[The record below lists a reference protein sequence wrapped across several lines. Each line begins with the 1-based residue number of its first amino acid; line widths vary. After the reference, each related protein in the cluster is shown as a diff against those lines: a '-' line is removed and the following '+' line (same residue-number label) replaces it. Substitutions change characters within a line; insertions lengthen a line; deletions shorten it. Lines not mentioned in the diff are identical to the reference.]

1 MFPPLQGIARCCL
14 GRTPVP
20 HNIQHGRGR
29 HHWVTVVATM
39 EVGMEGIG
47 ISVKDLEAY
56 FYADNG
62 LITSNQPERLKSSF
76 DVTVD
81 LFDPAGLQKNIWK
94 MVSME

>member
-1 MFPPLQGIARCCL
+1 
-14 GRTPVP
+14 
-20 HNIQHGRGR
+20 
-29 HHWVTVVATM
+29 
-39 EVGMEGIG
+39 MEGIG
-47 ISVKDLEAY
+47 ILVKDLEAY

-76 DVTVD
+76 DVTVY